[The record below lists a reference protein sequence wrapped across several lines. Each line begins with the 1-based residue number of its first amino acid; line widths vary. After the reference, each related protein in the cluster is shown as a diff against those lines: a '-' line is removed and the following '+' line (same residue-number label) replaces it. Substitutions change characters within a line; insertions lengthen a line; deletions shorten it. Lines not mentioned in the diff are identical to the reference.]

1 MQCKRQDH
9 IVAIKK
15 WRRTSDADERD
26 VGFTLIELMVVII
39 IIGILAAIAIPAF
52 LNQRQAAWDAG
63 VKSDLA
69 NVAIAAASYST
80 DNKGQYTGMTFG
92 TVAAGTGLRGK
103 YGLTTS
109 SGDVFKLG
117 AVTATTFTVTAYNTN
132 SGAARTY
139 TLTNTSMAGPANG
152 TTIATS
158 D

>member
-1 MQCKRQDH
+1 MTTG
-9 IVAIKK
+9 
-15 WRRTSDADERD
+15 RRGGDAEEGEK
-26 VGFTLIELMVVII
+26 GFTLIELMVVII

-52 LNQRQAAWDAG
+52 LNQRQAAWDAA

-69 NVAIAAASYST
+69 SVAIAAAAYST
-80 DNKGQYTGMTFG
+80 DNNGQFTGLSFG

-117 AVTATTFTVTAYNTN
+117 TVSTNGYTVTAYNTN
-132 SGAARTY
+132 SGVTRTY
-139 TLTNTSMAGPANG
+139 TLTNTNLSGPTTG
-152 TTIATS
+152 TTITTS